1 MLINKADISGM
12 VVETRPDMIIF
23 RQKVGGRIDTD
34 FRLFLPGSLR
44 AGIAEMQLQ
53 VGSMILVQNAQ
64 LYEKDG
70 EFRLRIKSVED
81 LLLLNEPQD
90 YFLGE
95 EDAKERFI

>member
-1 MLINKADISGM
+1 M
-12 VVETRPDMIIF
+12 VVDIKPDMIIF

-34 FRLFLPGSLR
+34 FRLFLPGSIR
-44 AGIAEMQLQ
+44 ADISEKKLT
-53 VGSMILVQNAQ
+53 VGNMVLVQNAQ

-70 EFRLRIKSVED
+70 KFRLRIKSAED
-81 LLLLNEPQD
+81 LLLLDEPQD